1 MRAGSLTASRY
12 SLLLVA
18 GAAPSALAGGLS
30 SCPCLTSY
38 PAGVSVDS
46 DGQPTVVIEGVSYP
60 PERHALFRS
69 VPRVC

>member
-1 MRAGSLTASRY
+1 MRGVWSRC